1 MVIVENNKTDEGPYR
16 IYAEMLAK
24 MKKRKPG
31 NGTECLESMDL
42 TPYVK
47 RDGNFIMVA
56 LCYPRGSGIIGMGC
70 AKRNPID
77 KDDPDIG
84 MRIAT
89 MRAIRHAL
97 SNI

>member
-1 MVIVENNKTDEGPYR
+1 MAISKDNKANEGPYG
-16 IYAEMLAK
+16 IYSDMLAK

-31 NGTECLESMDL
+31 NGTECLESMNL
-42 TPYVK
+42 IPNVK
-47 RDGNFIMVA
+47 RDGNFTIVA
-56 LCYPRGSGIIGMGC
+56 LCYPRGLGIMGMGC

-89 MRAIRHAL
+89 IRALRHVL
-97 SNI
+97 SNL